1 MERSSMLLCQM
12 VTLVGPPVVVEI
24 FVLLRQKVS
33 RAPLEVVEDGT
44 QATLGVNPDDPVEVL
59 PPEVL
64 VELCVVGVDDLEEV
78 GQRFR
83 VRKIGRVDVRV
94 GRRDGRVVGASE
106 HHC

>member
-1 MERSSMLLCQM
+1 MIDLRRGRAAGLVDPPALHVGVDLRVPAGVKLLAD
-12 VTLVGPPVVVEI
+12 VADALVVVER
-24 FVLLRQKVS
+24 L
-33 RAPLEVVEDGT
+33 A
-44 QATLGVNPDDPVEVL
+44 VEVL

-106 HHC
+106 DHC